1 MDPIAAIIGIV
12 VSLLFMVIL
21 VGVSVAAHKASQ
33 ARSDGMSILFDLMR
47 QQREGA
53 ENLHVCL
60 QCYGQKVV
68 YNKLG
73 HYYEPCS
80 VCSGR

>member
-1 MDPIAAIIGIV
+1 MDVATAIIGIV

-21 VGVSVAAHKASQ
+21 VGVSVASYRAAQ
-33 ARSDGMSILFDLMR
+33 ARSDAMSILFDLMR
-47 QQREGA
+47 QQREGT
-53 ENLHVCL
+53 ENLQVCL